1 MTLEQLYQS
10 NEKFQKEASQLSEMV
25 PGGNMIEFSSLL
37 IRGSKKIDV
46 LLQKLITAKSETSFH
61 AALTK
66 MEDEMDEVV
75 YMLDRLDEANRM
87 QKMDFIIK
95 FIKKGYDLLSIYSMC
110 CDQLIEKKIKAD
122 EFEND

>member
-61 AALTK
+61 AA
-66 MEDEMDEVV
+66 
-75 YMLDRLDEANRM
+75 
-87 QKMDFIIK
+87 IC
-95 FIKKGYDLLSIYSMC
+95 SI
-110 CDQLIEKKIKAD
+110 D
-122 EFEND
+122 